1 VPVGEK
7 TAAIILAAGKGT
19 RMESSVP
26 KPLHLLCGKPLT
38 SFVVSALVDINVT
51 EIVTVVGYKAF
62 EVSEKL
68 HEESAGQASLQF
80 VEQVTQNGTGHAT
93 LVGLGG
99 LEAIEKGNL
108 DENVLV
114 LPGDAPLLRPETL
127 KRLLEVHNNNM
138 AAATILT
145 ALVDDPTGY
154 GRIIRDAK
162 GRVIRIVEDK
172 DALPSQLEVR
182 EVNTSV
188 YCFRRTLLPDVLEKI
203 VANNSQGEF
212 YLTDVIELLQEAGYP
227 VLAVSADDPVEAVG
241 VNDQIQLAVC
251 EKEMQERI
259 KRYWSSQG
267 VEILDWQTC
276 QIDANVEIAEGVIFR
291 ENCSVKGNS
300 VFGAEAKIGPD
311 VQIFD
316 SSIGD
321 RCRVWQSIITSSAI
335 GDDCRIGPY
344 VTLDASSVPDSG
356 TVTGPL

>member
-1 VPVGEK
+1 
-7 TAAIILAAGKGT
+7 
-19 RMESSVP
+19 M
-26 KPLHLLCGKPLT
+26 
-38 SFVVSALVDINVT
+38 
-51 EIVTVVGYKAF
+51 
-62 EVSEKL
+62 
-68 HEESAGQASLQF
+68 
-80 VEQVTQNGTGHAT
+80 
-93 LVGLGG
+93 
-99 LEAIEKGNL
+99 
-108 DENVLV
+108 
-114 LPGDAPLLRPETL
+114 
-127 KRLLEVHNNNM
+127 
-138 AAATILT
+138 
-145 ALVDDPTGY
+145 
-154 GRIIRDAK
+154 
-162 GRVIRIVEDK
+162 
-172 DALPSQLEVR
+172 
-182 EVNTSV
+182 NTSV

-311 VQIFD
+311 VQISD

>member
-1 VPVGEK
+1 MPVGEK

-26 KPLHLLCGKPLT
+26 KSLHLLCGKPLT
-38 SFVVSALVDINVT
+38 SFVVSVLVDINVT
-51 EIVTVVGYKAF
+51 EIVTVVGHKSV

-93 LVGLGG
+93 LVGLRG
-99 LEAIEKGNL
+99 LEAVEKGNR
-108 DENVLV
+108 DKNVLI
-114 LPGDAPLLRPETL
+114 LPGDTPLLRPETL

-154 GRIIRDAK
+154 GRIIRDEE
-162 GRVIRIVEDK
+162 GRVIRIVEHK

-203 VANNSQGEF
+203 VTNNSQGEF
-212 YLTDVIELLQEAGYP
+212 YLTDVIELLQEAGHP

-241 VNDQIQLAVC
+241 VNDQLQLAVC

-259 KRYWSSQG
+259 KRHWSSQG
-267 VEILDWQTC
+267 VKILDWQTC
-276 QIDANVEIAEGVIFR
+276 QIDANVEIAEGVIFD

-300 VFGAEAKIGPD
+300 VLGAESKIGPD

-321 RCRVWQSIITSSAI
+321 RCRVWKSIITSSAI
-335 GDDCRIGPY
+335 GNDCRIGPY